1 LPDHRIQ
8 EIIEDQNCF
17 LWIKTTGESVGC
29 YDLKKDCFVDFTG
42 SGEYLRHYSN
52 VYFVNKNEA
61 WVTGEREGCRLIRY
75 RKDRT
80 FTSIAFDVRSGLAS
94 NLIRDL
100 KVGAEGWA
108 WIATGKG
115 LYYWDGKK
123 LHAVDER
130 MDFMRIA
137 VHGKKTYFLTNKGA
151 VYTFL
156 NGALKKE
163 VSIEGDF
170 TYYDNLILG
179 KKWLIFSGTN
189 TWSFDFETHVLTLA
203 EEALQ
208 IKRAKVIKDNK
219 GESWVYGNSGVLTWI
234 DSQSGKVTPFLLMP
248 EEKRNYVDR
257 ERYYVVHD
265 SRGIIWIGT
274 YGNGLFV
281 YDVREFLKEELGV
294 YFEVVAEADGDAGLE
309 RARNYDADL
318 IISDVVMPGCSGFE
332 LTRKLKTDF
341 NTSHIPVILLT
352 AMTSVDNHVKGVE
365 CGADAYITKPF
376 SPRLLLTRA
385 FKLIEQREKLKEKFS
400 HDPNQVRPAL
410 CSSDKDKFFVEKM
423 GRIMETQLGNS
434 QFTVDEFAS
443 MMGVGRSI
451 FYRKVRGVTGYSPN
465 EYIRI
470 MRMKKAA
477 ELLSSPEN
485 LTVAEVSYQVGINDP
500 FYFSKCFKLQFGVTP
515 SVYQKGGRGEK
526 EKEANADS
534 EVKEE

>member
-1 LPDHRIQ
+1 MQSNFSGD
-8 EIIEDQNCF
+8 
-17 LWIKTTGESVGC
+17 SVGVGLHLTHELVNVHKGTIT
-29 YDLKKDCFVDFTG
+29 YEENPGGG
-42 SGEYLRHYSN
+42 SIFIVTLPTDKS
-52 VYFVNKNEA
+52 VY
-61 WVTGEREGCRLIRY
+61 
-75 RKDRT
+75 
-80 FTSIAFDVRSGLAS
+80 
-94 NLIRDL
+94 
-100 KVGAEGWA
+100 
-108 WIATGKG
+108 
-115 LYYWDGKK
+115 
-123 LHAVDER
+123 
-130 MDFMRIA
+130 
-137 VHGKKTYFLTNKGA
+137 
-151 VYTFL
+151 
-156 NGALKKE
+156 
-163 VSIEGDF
+163 
-170 TYYDNLILG
+170 
-179 KKWLIFSGTN
+179 
-189 TWSFDFETHVLTLA
+189 
-203 EEALQ
+203 
-208 IKRAKVIKDNK
+208 
-219 GESWVYGNSGVLTWI
+219 
-234 DSQSGKVTPFLLMP
+234 
-248 EEKRNYVDR
+248 EEKDFLVPNNVLLR
-257 ERYYVVHD
+257 EEERAEKHLADVVLKD
-265 SRGIIWIGT
+265 EE
-274 YGNGLFV
+274 GLEEV
-281 YDVREFLKEELGV
+281 LPVNPLNKYKVLIVEDDNDVREFLKEELGV

-318 IISDVVMPGCSGFE
+318 IISDVVIPGCSGFE

-423 GRIMETQLGNS
+423 GRIMETQLGNP

>member
-1 LPDHRIQ
+1 
-8 EIIEDQNCF
+8 
-17 LWIKTTGESVGC
+17 
-29 YDLKKDCFVDFTG
+29 
-42 SGEYLRHYSN
+42 
-52 VYFVNKNEA
+52 
-61 WVTGEREGCRLIRY
+61 
-75 RKDRT
+75 
-80 FTSIAFDVRSGLAS
+80 
-94 NLIRDL
+94 
-100 KVGAEGWA
+100 
-108 WIATGKG
+108 
-115 LYYWDGKK
+115 
-123 LHAVDER
+123 
-130 MDFMRIA
+130 M
-137 VHGKKTYFLTNKGA
+137 
-151 VYTFL
+151 
-156 NGALKKE
+156 
-163 VSIEGDF
+163 
-170 TYYDNLILG
+170 
-179 KKWLIFSGTN
+179 
-189 TWSFDFETHVLTLA
+189 
-203 EEALQ
+203 
-208 IKRAKVIKDNK
+208 
-219 GESWVYGNSGVLTWI
+219 
-234 DSQSGKVTPFLLMP
+234 
-248 EEKRNYVDR
+248 
-257 ERYYVVHD
+257 
-265 SRGIIWIGT
+265 
-274 YGNGLFV
+274 
-281 YDVREFLKEELGV
+281 
-294 YFEVVAEADGDAGLE
+294 E

-423 GRIMETQLGNS
+423 GRIMETQLGNP

-500 FYFSKCFKLQFGVTP
+500 F
-515 SVYQKGGRGEK
+515 
-526 EKEANADS
+526 
-534 EVKEE
+534 